1 MLVKTLNHEKSAVDC
16 EVDEPVF
23 HSSGRVGRKS
33 CEFMGRQNGQNAT
46 LNCSPHFFNTS
57 VPPHNFF

>member
-16 EVDEPVF
+16 EADEPVF

-33 CEFMGRQNGQNAT
+33 WEKAELVALAQT
-46 LNCSPHFFNTS
+46 IS
-57 VPPHNFF
+57 VMCNI